1 MAFKNLR
8 LGSDTSRLIL
18 LFVAILPATES
29 KDWLFY
35 TVSVLIIGL
44 FIMHVIYAIQLYR
57 KEKSFLCITG
67 NLRSELID
75 LMVDIAGLMVA
86 YSIRYGKR
94 IYDISE
100 VINPFSILYL
110 LDTFPLFIFI
120 YSLLEGF
127 FFFSAVEMEY
137 QCFGNLFSTVFQSGF
152 SGFIFYYIDSIV

>member
-86 YSIRYGKR
+86 YSR
-94 IYDISE
+94 DI
-100 VINPFSILYL
+100 
-110 LDTFPLFIFI
+110 
-120 YSLLEGF
+120 
-127 FFFSAVEMEY
+127 
-137 QCFGNLFSTVFQSGF
+137 Q
-152 SGFIFYYIDSIV
+152 

>member
-18 LFVAILPATES
+18 LFVAILPVTES

-44 FIMHVIYAIQLYR
+44 FIMHVIYGIKQLCR
-57 KEKSFLCITG
+57 QEKYFLCIMG

-86 YSIRYGKR
+86 YSMDYTGYIRFWWFMIAVTLVG
-94 IYDISE
+94 
-100 VINPFSILYL
+100 ILL
-110 LDTFPLFIFI
+110 QLKLKNQKK
-120 YSLLEGF
+120 G
-127 FFFSAVEMEY
+127 
-137 QCFGNLFSTVFQSGF
+137 
-152 SGFIFYYIDSIV
+152 

>member
-75 LMVDIAGLMVA
+75 YRRAYGSLFYGLYWIYPLLVVHDCYYAGRDSASTETEKSKERIIA
-86 YSIRYGKR
+86 
-94 IYDISE
+94 
-100 VINPFSILYL
+100 
-110 LDTFPLFIFI
+110 
-120 YSLLEGF
+120 
-127 FFFSAVEMEY
+127 
-137 QCFGNLFSTVFQSGF
+137 
-152 SGFIFYYIDSIV
+152 

>member
-67 NLRSELID
+67 NLQSDLID

-86 YSIRYGKR
+86 YSMDYTGYIRFWWFMIAVTLVG
-94 IYDISE
+94 
-100 VINPFSILYL
+100 ILL
-110 LDTFPLFIFI
+110 QLK
-120 YSLLEGF
+120 LENQKKG
-127 FFFSAVEMEY
+127 
-137 QCFGNLFSTVFQSGF
+137 
-152 SGFIFYYIDSIV
+152 

>member
-75 LMVDIAGLMVA
+75 LHNRIA
-86 YSIRYGKR
+86 SIR
-94 IYDISE
+94 
-100 VINPFSILYL
+100 ILYL
-110 LDTFPLFIFI
+110 IEHISYKRVLAPDEIVRLGSYTAKI
-120 YSLLEGF
+120 SK
-127 FFFSAVEMEY
+127 
-137 QCFGNLFSTVFQSGF
+137 STP
-152 SGFIFYYIDSIV
+152 